1 MKSLVGFVFCWI
13 PLVASEGTDFFENK
27 VRPVLANNCYACHT
41 NSEMGGLRVDNR
53 ESLLKG
59 GKSGPAVMPGD
70 PDKSLLVQ
78 AVRQTGELKMP
89 KGGKL
94 KPAEVAALADWIKMG
109 APWPEAAK
117 INPAA
122 ASTQYVITPQQ
133 RAFWSFQPLRQPPTP
148 QVKEKSWVKNDIDR
162 FVLARLESEGLKP
175 VGAADRRTLVRRATL
190 DLIGLPPTPDE
201 IDTFVNDKSQRAFE
215 KVVDRLLASPQY
227 GERWGRHWLDVVRY
241 AEDDV
246 RGLDPKDRGYM
257 PFNGAYTY
265 RDWVIQA
272 LNDDM
277 PFDRLVKAQIAG
289 DQLGEKLRPGTAM
302 LGQGPW
308 WWDQAEPVQG
318 RADERNERIDVVSR
332 GFLGLTVACARC
344 HNHKYDPISQ
354 KDYYALAGVFLN
366 TTYTEYPTFS
376 PAETAAWEKQ
386 QKKIDDLDEEV
397 DKFLEQEGKL
407 YAEVVAH
414 KIAKYMM
421 AAWRVSGEPK
431 MKVPEA
437 ANEEKVDPELLEK
450 WIKFLGRPQKH
461 YSYLLDW
468 QDMVKS
474 GGTIEQAEFLANQF
488 QNLVLSVLA
497 DAKELKE
504 DNDIIKAKADVKKK
518 PHRDAYPNEFETKDQ
533 FCPGCDL
540 ELKTLPLERSN
551 LFLDIFI
558 YDLESETEQK
568 PDPGLLALR
577 GWSLERHLSSEA
589 AEHVASLR
597 AEIEALKKALPQQYP
612 FVHGAGDTKTIQNM
626 HVNLRGNP
634 NNLGDEVPR
643 RFLAVL
649 SRDDPKPFLKGSGR
663 LELADAVVASPIAA
677 RVIVNRVW
685 KWHFGT
691 GIVDT
696 PSNFGQMGERPTNP
710 ELLEYLARDFVDHGM
725 SFKKLHREIL
735 LSSVYQLSTEA
746 SAANQEKDP
755 ANRFYWRANRRR
767 LDAEAIRDSLLYAS
781 GGLDLK
787 KAGGP
792 STDFADDNDR
802 RTVYCKVSRY
812 RLNNYLQV
820 FDFPNPSFTAEQRF
834 STNVPLQ
841 RLFFMNSS
849 FVYRQAERLAK
860 RVNDEGSDQARIR
873 KAYRLLYGRAP
884 SETEMQAGLEYV
896 KANPEK
902 PGNQIAGEPSTAWK
916 QYARVLLSSN
926 EFEFVN

>member
-1 MKSLVGFVFCWI
+1 MKSSVVLILSCL

-27 VRPVLANNCYACHT
+27 IRPVLANNCYACHT
-41 NSEMGGLRVDNR
+41 SSEMGGLRVDSR

-70 PDKSLLVQ
+70 PEKSILIQ
-78 AVRQTGELKMP
+78 AIAQTGELKMP

-94 KPAEVAALADWIKMG
+94 KPAEIAAVTEWVKMG

-117 INPAA
+117 IAPTAT
-122 ASTQYVITPQQ
+122 STQYVITPQQ
-133 RAFWSFQPLRQPPTP
+133 KAFWSFQPLHEPATP
-148 QVKEKSWVKNDIDR
+148 QVKEKAWVKTDIDR
-162 FVLARLESEGLKP
+162 FVLAKLESEGLKP
-175 VGAADRRTLVRRATL
+175 VAAADRRTLIRRATL

-201 IDTFVNDKSQRAFE
+201 VDAFVNDKSPHAFE

-257 PFNGAYTY
+257 PFNGAYVY

-272 LNDDM
+272 INDDI
-277 PFDRLVKAQIAG
+277 PFDRFVKAQLAG
-289 DQLGEKLRPGTAM
+289 DQLDPKLRAGTAL

-318 RADERNERIDVVSR
+318 RADERNERIDMVSR

-366 TTYTEYPTFS
+366 TTYTEYPTSS
-376 PAETAAWEKQ
+376 PAETSAWEKQ

-397 DKFLEQEGKL
+397 DKFLDQEGKL

-414 KIAKYMM
+414 KVAKYMM

-431 MKVPEA
+431 MKLDEA

-468 QDMVKS
+468 QAMVKS
-474 GGTIEQAEFLANQF
+474 GGTIEQAQFLANQF
-488 QNLVLSVLA
+488 QDLVLSVLA

-504 DNDIIKAKADVKKK
+504 ENDIIKAKADVKKK

-551 LFLDIFI
+551 LYLDIFI

-568 PDPGLLALR
+568 PDPGLLALH
-577 GWSLERHLSSEA
+577 GWSLERHLSTEA
-589 AEHVASLR
+589 MEHVTSLR
-597 AEIEALKKALPQQYP
+597 AQIEAMKKALPQQYP

-626 HVNLRGNP
+626 HVNVRGNP

-649 SRDDPKPFLKGSGR
+649 SSDDAKPFSKGSGR

-710 ELLEYLARDFVDHGM
+710 ELLEYLAKDFVNHGM

-735 LSSVYQLSTEA
+735 LSSVYQLSSEA
-746 SAANQEKDP
+746 SPANEEKDP
-755 ANRFYWRANRRR
+755 ANRLYWRANRRR
-767 LDAEAIRDSLLYAS
+767 LDAEAIRDSVLFAS
-781 GGLDLK
+781 GALDLK

-812 RLNNYLQV
+812 RLNDFLQV

-849 FVYRQAERLAK
+849 FVYRQADRLAK
-860 RVNDEGSDQARIR
+860 RVNDEGSEEARIR
-873 KAYRLLYGRAP
+873 KAYRLLYGRTPTAP
-884 SETEMQAGLEYV
+884 EMQAGLEFV

-902 PGNQIAGEPSTAWK
+902 PGNQIVGEPSTAWK